1 MLQDVQIK
9 QSITQNTEFNGIA
22 HTFLLSSIYK
32 MTDIDYKS
40 LKLKEMPCVIFA
52 KTRLRILKLLVNI
65 KLYIFPII
73 RFSLEFEITY
83 H

>member
-1 MLQDVQIK
+1 MLQDVKVK
-9 QSITQNTEFNGIA
+9 QSFNQNTEFNGIA
-22 HTFLLSSIYK
+22 HSFLLSSIYK

-40 LKLKEMPCVIFA
+40 LKLKEMLYVIFA
-52 KTRLRILKLLVNI
+52 KTRLRIKKIVNI

>member
-1 MLQDVQIK
+1 MLQDVKVK
-9 QSITQNTEFNGIA
+9 QSFNQNTEFNGIA
-22 HTFLLSSIYK
+22 HSFLLSSIYK
-32 MTDIDYKS
+32 MTDFDYKS

-52 KTRLRILKLLVNI
+52 KTRLRILKIINI